1 MSLKTKFRIMELV
14 AAAGLSTLAGFWI
27 QSEYSR
33 ILRDKEEKVRH
44 LVDVPF
50 SILVQQQQLEAAGK
64 QSREQAQRQALEII
78 GTMRYDGNNYFWVND
93 LHPTMV
99 MHPLKPELNGHDL
112 SSLKDPKGK
121 TLFVE
126 MANVVRSNGSGFV
139 SYMWPKP
146 GQASGEP
153 QPKISF
159 VKGFEPWGW
168 VIGTGIY
175 VDDVNTAWRRSGAI
189 AVSVGFICVLLLL
202 ITSSQVSRSIFGRLH
217 NMVERM
223 KDVAQGEGD
232 FTKRL
237 EVASDDEVAELAR
250 WFNTFMDKLQE
261 ILREVSSHSNSL
273 AVAGEEISATARQ
286 QAEGAELQS
295 DQTNASSHGHAG
307 DGCHRSAD
315 LRRIPTARRRP
326 RVKAAEAPARVERW
340 WKKPFPGM
348 RRIAQSVGET
358 ANKVQELGKQ
368 SDQIGKIIGVID
380 DIADQTNLLALNA
393 AIEAARA
400 GEQGRGFAVVADEVR
415 KLAERTGNAT
425 KEITEMIQRIQDE
438 TKTRSRPCRRARQEV
453 DQGVELTT
461 QAGSSLQDIIRTS
474 EEVGDMIAQIATAA
488 NQQSATT
495 GEINGSMEQIAK
507 ITAGSAAG
515 AQQTTEAL
523 HDLSGLASG
532 LRRLVGQFRLE
543 AEAKDSELGKPASGN
558 PQTSHDSK
566 LAQSAHA

>member
-1 MSLKTKFRIMELV
+1 MFLKTKFRIMELV
-14 AAAGLSTLAGFWI
+14 AAAGLTTLAGFWI

-64 QSREQAQRQALEII
+64 QTREQAQRRALEII

-112 SSLKDPKGK
+112 SSLKDPRGK

-168 VIGTGIY
+168 MIGTGIY

-202 ITSSQVSRSIFGRLH
+202 ITSSHVSRSIFGRLH
-217 NMVERM
+217 DMVERM
-223 KDVAQGEGD
+223 KDVAEGEGD

-237 EVASDDEVAELAR
+237 EVASNDEVAELAR

-286 QAEGAELQS
+286 QAQGAELQS
-295 DQTNASSHGHAG
+295 DQATQVATAMQEMAATVQQISENSNNAAAAS
-307 DGCHRSAD
+307 
-315 LRRIPTARRRP
+315 
-326 RVKAAEAPARVERW
+326 VKAAESARQGGKVVEETLTR
-340 WKKPFPGM
+340 M
-348 RRIAQSVGET
+348 RSIARSVGESAT
-358 ANKVQELGKQ
+358 KVQELGKQ

-425 KEITEMIQRIQDE
+425 KEITEMIQRTQDE
-438 TKTRSRPCRRARQEV
+438 TKIAVTAMREGTQEV
-453 DQGVELTT
+453 DQGVALTT

-474 EEVGDMIAQIATAA
+474 EKVGDMIAQIATAA

-495 GEINGSMEQIAK
+495 GEINGSIERIAK

-543 AEAKDSELGKPASGN
+543 AEANDSEPGKPASGH

>member
-14 AAAGLSTLAGFWI
+14 AAAGLATLAGFWL

-33 ILRDKEEKVRH
+33 IWRDKQEKVRH

-50 SILVQQQQLEAAGK
+50 SILVEQQQLEVAGK
-64 QSREQAQRQALEII
+64 QSRAQAQHRALEII
-78 GTMRYDGNNYFWVND
+78 GSMRYDGNNYFWVND

-99 MHPLKPELNGHDL
+99 LHPLSPELNGHDL
-112 SSLKDPKGK
+112 SDKRDARGK

-126 MANVVRSNGSGFV
+126 MANLVRSQGSGFV

-146 GQASGEP
+146 GQASGEA
-153 QPKISF
+153 QPKLSF

-168 VIGTGIY
+168 MIGTGIY
-175 VDDVNTAWRRSGAI
+175 IDDVNTAWRANASV

-202 ITSSQVSRSIFGRLH
+202 ITSSHVARSIFGRLRDLGD
-217 NMVERM
+217 RM

-237 EVASDDEVAELAR
+237 EVSSDDEVAELAR
-250 WFNTFMDKLQE
+250 WFNTFLDKLQE
-261 ILREVSSHSNSL
+261 ILREVASDSNSL

-286 QAEGAELQS
+286 HAEGAELQS
-295 DQTNASSHGHAG
+295 DQATQVATAMQEMASTVQQISENSNNAAAAS
-307 DGCHRSAD
+307 
-315 LRRIPTARRRP
+315 
-326 RVKAAEAPARVERW
+326 VKAAETARQGGKVVEESLSR
-340 WKKPFPGM
+340 M
-348 RRIAQSVGET
+348 RSIAQSVGESAT
-358 ANKVQELGKQ
+358 KVQELGKQ

-438 TKTRSRPCRRARQEV
+438 TKIAVTAMREGTMQV
-453 DQGVELTT
+453 DMGVALNI
-461 QAGSSLQDIIRTS
+461 QAGLSLEDIIRMS
-474 EEVGDMIAQIATAA
+474 EQVGDMIAQIATAA

-495 GEINGSMEQIAK
+495 GQINGSIEQIAK

-523 HDLSGLASG
+523 RDLSSLASG

-543 AEAKDSELGKPASGN
+543 AETNDSDTRQPDPGHARAGQDPGLR
-558 PQTSHDSK
+558 
-566 LAQSAHA
+566 QSAHA